1 MPTLASFITNT
12 EVMICITGITWATLK
27 YVRLTDRTLLMA
39 MHDDSIQWG
48 LTSGASLLVGIG
60 WDEVVIHLDHGVE
73 LPILNR
79 IICSNS

>member
-1 MPTLASFITNT
+1 
-12 EVMICITGITWATLK
+12 
-27 YVRLTDRTLLMA
+27 

-79 IICSNS
+79 IICSNSCDRLKAIATDISWLVIMIPSRSSPSPHSCA